1 MYVTYDSCVDHPP
14 LCTESGEYERGSLTF
29 LSELTVS
36 PPPPLVSIACTPV
49 DPPIVIPAAGGSY
62 VWNIEIVNVSSD
74 VTEARDELL
83 IAVNPEDAA
92 ALGLTTRA
100 VALQVNQLLVG
111 QQITQVVLD
120 GVTTSVVLRARPDDV
135 NSIDKLKAITVTG
148 PLGSAALEDIADV
161 TLQEGPVS
169 ISRIDG
175 KRAAS
180 INGSITG
187 ENTQA
192 IGSKVQAKIDAIGLP
207 PGIEVTTGGIFQQVT
222 EGFQDIGLAMGVGII
237 LVYLVMVGALGSLR
251 NPFVIVMSL
260 PLALIGALSALVI
273 TSRTLGLP
281 AMMGVL
287 LLIGIVI
294 TNAIVL
300 IAFVEQLRARGLSVH
315 DALVLGGR
323 TRLRPILMTA
333 FTTSIALIPLAAFT
347 SAEGGIIGAELA
359 TVVIGGLMSSTFL
372 TLIVVPVVYTIMHET
387 LPGFFRWIGFKLH
400 LTASPR
406 LQASAMQEAGD
417 D

>member
-1 MYVTYDSCVDHPP
+1 M
-14 LCTESGEYERGSLTF
+14 
-29 LSELTVS
+29 
-36 PPPPLVSIACTPV
+36 A
-49 DPPIVIPAAGGSY
+49 
-62 VWNIEIVNVSSD
+62 
-74 VTEARDELL
+74 
-83 IAVNPEDAA
+83 
-92 ALGLTTRA
+92 
-100 VALQVNQLLVG
+100 
-111 QQITQVVLD
+111 
-120 GVTTSVVLRARPDDV
+120 
-135 NSIDKLKAITVTG
+135 
-148 PLGSAALEDIADV
+148 
-161 TLQEGPVS
+161 
-169 ISRIDG
+169 
-175 KRAAS
+175 
-180 INGSITG
+180 
-187 ENTQA
+187 
-192 IGSKVQAKIDAIGLP
+192 
-207 PGIEVTTGGIFQQVT
+207 
-222 EGFQDIGLAMGVGII
+222 VGII
-237 LVYLVMVGALGSLR
+237 LVYLVMVASLGSLR

-315 DALVLGGR
+315 DALVQGGR

-333 FTTSIALIPLAAFT
+333 FTTSIALLPLAAFT

-387 LPGFFRWIGFKLH
+387 LPGFFGRVAFRLH
-400 LTASPR
+400 LTSSPE
-406 LQASAMQEAGD
+406 LAASAAQEAGD